1 MAIKLF
7 VSDLDGTMLP
17 NRSAVSRENI
27 EAVRRAADAGV
38 VVTIATG
45 RMFEAA
51 LPVAEALGLDVPVI
65 AYNGGLIKSPS
76 GRVYEE
82 HTIETQTAREIV
94 AFCHD
99 RGWYIQ
105 EYSGG
110 RLRYAEQCAESQFYE
125 NSQGVPGIAVG
136 REGLLAHAAG
146 NCKLLLVT
154 EGRAATVARSE
165 EIMAAFGDA
174 VDVTRSADRLIEIV
188 PKGISK
194 ASALR
199 SLAAKLGISIA
210 ETMAIGDAYNDLPM
224 LQAAGKSVAMG
235 NAFPEVKA
243 AADYETLT
251 CEENGLAAAIYAYV
265 LGMGADAPVPL
276 PKRDI

>member
-17 NRSAVSRENI
+17 DGNVVSAENI
-27 EAVRRAADAGV
+27 AAVRRAAEAGV
-38 VVTIATG
+38 TVTIATG

-51 LPVAEALGLDVPVI
+51 LPVARALGVDVPI
-65 AYNGGLIKSPS
+65 ISYNGGLIKSPS

-82 HTIETQTAREIV
+82 HTVDPALAHNII
-94 AFCHD
+94 AFCKE

-105 EYSGG
+105 SYSGG
-110 RLRYAEQCAESQFYE
+110 VLRYVEACDESRFYE
-125 NSQGVPGIAVG
+125 NSQQLTGQAVG
-136 REGLLAHAAG
+136 WDGLFTHTEG
-146 NCKLLLVT
+146 NCKLLLATKGRDVT
-154 EGRAATVARSE
+154 LVRTEAVL
-165 EIMAAFGDA
+165 AAFGER

-194 ASALR
+194 ASALK
-199 SLAAKLGISIA
+199 SLAGKLGISIA

-224 LQAAGKSVAMG
+224 LQAAGKSIAMG
-235 NAFPEVKA
+235 NAFSEVKEVT
-243 AADYETLT
+243 DYETLT
-251 CEENGLAAAIYAYV
+251 CEENGLAAAIYRYV

-276 PKRDI
+276 RG

>member
-17 NRSAVSRENI
+17 DGNVVSAENI
-27 EAVRRAADAGV
+27 AAVRRAAEAGV
-38 VVTIATG
+38 TVTIATG

-51 LPVAEALGLDVPVI
+51 LPVARALGVDVPI
-65 AYNGGLIKSPS
+65 ISYNGGLIKSPS

-82 HTIETQTAREIV
+82 HTVDPALAHDII
-94 AFCHD
+94 AFCKE

-105 EYSGG
+105 SYSGG
-110 RLRYAEQCAESQFYE
+110 VLRYVEACDESRFYE
-125 NSQGVPGIAVG
+125 NSQQLTGQAVG
-136 REGLLAHAAG
+136 WDGLFTHTEG
-146 NCKLLLVT
+146 NCKLLLATKGRDVT
-154 EGRAATVARSE
+154 LARAEA
-165 EIMAAFGDA
+165 MLAAFGER

-194 ASALR
+194 ASALK
-199 SLAAKLGISIA
+199 SLAGKLGISIA

-224 LQAAGKSVAMG
+224 LQAAGKSIAMG
-235 NAFPEVKA
+235 NAFPEVKEVT
-243 AADYETLT
+243 DYETLT
-251 CEENGLAAAIYAYV
+251 CEENGLAAAIYHYV

-276 PKRDI
+276 RG

>member
-17 NRSAVSRENI
+17 DGNVVSAENI
-27 EAVRRAADAGV
+27 AAVRRAAEAGV
-38 VVTIATG
+38 TVTIATG

-51 LPVAEALGLDVPVI
+51 LPVARALGVDVPI
-65 AYNGGLIKSPS
+65 ISYNGGLIKSPS

-82 HTIETQTAREIV
+82 HTVDPALAHDII
-94 AFCHD
+94 AFCKE

-105 EYSGG
+105 SYSGG
-110 RLRYAEQCAESQFYE
+110 VLRYVEACDESRFYE
-125 NSQGVPGIAVG
+125 NSQQLTGQAVG
-136 REGLLAHAAG
+136 WDGLFAHTEG
-146 NCKLLLVT
+146 NCKLLLATKGRDVT
-154 EGRAATVARSE
+154 LARAEA
-165 EIMAAFGDA
+165 MLAAFGER

-194 ASALR
+194 ASALK
-199 SLAAKLGISIA
+199 SLAGKLGISIA

-224 LQAAGKSVAMG
+224 LQAAGKSIAMG
-235 NAFPEVKA
+235 NAFPEVKEVT
-243 AADYETLT
+243 DYETLT
-251 CEENGLAAAIYAYV
+251 CEENGLAAAIYHYV

-276 PKRDI
+276 RG

>member
-17 NRSAVSRENI
+17 DGNVVSAENI
-27 EAVRRAADAGV
+27 AAVRRAAEAGV
-38 VVTIATG
+38 TVTIATG

-51 LPVAEALGLDVPVI
+51 LPVARALGVDVPI
-65 AYNGGLIKSPS
+65 ISYNGGLIKSPS

-82 HTIETQTAREIV
+82 HTVDPALAHDII
-94 AFCHD
+94 AFCKE

-105 EYSGG
+105 SYSGG
-110 RLRYAEQCAESQFYE
+110 VLRYVEACDESRFYE
-125 NSQGVPGIAVG
+125 NSQQLTGQAVG
-136 REGLLAHAAG
+136 WDGLFAHTEG
-146 NCKLLLVT
+146 NCKLLLATKGRDVT
-154 EGRAATVARSE
+154 LARAEA
-165 EIMAAFGDA
+165 MLAAFGER

-194 ASALR
+194 ASALK
-199 SLAAKLGISIA
+199 SLAGKLGISIA

-224 LQAAGKSVAMG
+224 LQAAGKSIAMG
-235 NAFPEVKA
+235 NAFPEVKEVT
-243 AADYETLT
+243 DYETLT
-251 CEENGLAAAIYAYV
+251 CEENGLAVAIYHYV

-276 PKRDI
+276 RG